1 MDNVATFYSGHSHF
15 AQELRVDIASR
26 AITRRKTVLWRSVVV
41 GGNEGDGE
49 EGGCVGRGYISG
61 SNYNECRLC
70 E

>member
-1 MDNVATFYSGHSHF
+1 MGNIAIFYPGHLHF

-26 AITRRKTVLWRSVVV
+26 AITRRKIVLWRSAVV

-61 SNYNECRLC
+61 SNYNEWRLC